1 MHGRRPKSL
10 RQTAWYR
17 SQVGAEVGEVNV
29 PLGVENAMFLEDFSY
44 DGDGRIDGVG
54 DDQDECLGTGCGD
67 TNGQVVNDAGVDL
80 LTVRLSS
87 VMFLTAPTLKRSSL

>member
-1 MHGRRPKSL
+1 M
-10 RQTAWYR
+10 
-17 SQVGAEVGEVNV
+17 GEVNV
-29 PLGVENAMFLEDFSY
+29 PLGVENAMFLEDLSY
-44 DGDGRIDGVG
+44 DGDCRVDGVG
-54 DDQDECLGTGCGD
+54 DDKDECLGTGCGD